1 MKRIRILLVDDEK
14 AFVDTLARRLAMRKF
29 DVEIAYD
36 GAQAIQRLT
45 ERLKGKESRPD
56 VLVLDVKMPGM
67 DGIEVLR
74 WLRGVDTALPV
85 LIMSGYSSEKDEA
98 EAAKLGVA
106 EFLRKPPEFDHLI
119 KCIARVCEKK
129 SGEKEG

>member
-14 AFVDTLARRLAMRKF
+14 AFVDTLAQRLAMRNF

-45 ERLKGKESRPD
+45 ERLKAESRPD
-56 VLVLDVKMPGM
+56 VLVLDVKMPGIG
-67 DGIEVLR
+67 GIEVLR
-74 WLRGVDTALPV
+74 WLRGVDTDLPV

-98 EAAKLGVA
+98 EAEKLGVS
-106 EFLRKPPEFDHLI
+106 EFLKKPPEFDHLI

-129 SGEKEG
+129 IRQ